1 MSTQTHR
8 ASGDHHV
15 KIYDNPADSVG
26 SWMIAILVTAIP
38 VVGFIYLVV
47 VAFGATSSPSRRNW
61 ARATFAWYII
71 GAVVAVVLGLILA
84 STGLLAEAL
93 RS

>member
-15 KIYDNPADSVG
+15 EIYDNPADSVG
-26 SWMIAILVTAIP
+26 SWMITILVTAIP

>member
-15 KIYDNPADSVG
+15 EIYDNPADSVG

-47 VAFGATSSPSRRNW
+47 VAFGPPPRPHAGTGRVPPSPGTS
-61 ARATFAWYII
+61 
-71 GAVVAVVLGLILA
+71 
-84 STGLLAEAL
+84 
-93 RS
+93 

>member
-15 KIYDNPADSVG
+15 EIYDNPADSVG

>member
-1 MSTQTHR
+1 
-8 ASGDHHV
+8 
-15 KIYDNPADSVG
+15 
-26 SWMIAILVTAIP
+26 MIAILVTAIP

-61 ARATFAWYII
+61 ACATFAWYII

>member
-15 KIYDNPADSVG
+15 EISDNPADSVG

>member
-15 KIYDNPADSVG
+15 EIYDNPADSVG

-61 ARATFAWYII
+61 ARAP
-71 GAVVAVVLGLILA
+71 
-84 STGLLAEAL
+84 
-93 RS
+93 

>member
-15 KIYDNPADSVG
+15 EIYDNPADCVG

>member
-1 MSTQTHR
+1 
-8 ASGDHHV
+8 
-15 KIYDNPADSVG
+15 
-26 SWMIAILVTAIP
+26 MIAILVTAIP

-61 ARATFAWYII
+61 ARAPFAWYII